1 MEAVFVLIIECI
13 WNHTWIELGDQF
25 LYAKV
30 TRTWEW
36 KTCVVTVIVDIACM
50 NHVIILCNDHD
61 NGSFFRL
68 KRKWVNGIYVTF
80 RKGNFFCLFVYL
92 AINNIRLNRRVSLR
106 LVPVTPFIP
115 IVQPFM
121 RATLWRLVLGIF
133 FTQLKT
139 WDLLRGILTERLQLT
154 FKSVSST

>member
-1 MEAVFVLIIECI
+1 
-13 WNHTWIELGDQF
+13 
-25 LYAKV
+25 
-30 TRTWEW
+30 
-36 KTCVVTVIVDIACM
+36 M

-61 NGSFFRL
+61 KGSFFRL

-92 AINNIRLNRRVSLR
+92 AINNIRLTRRVSLR

-154 FKSVSST
+154 IVNDDVVNTSNIFVWSTLIKFFKNTFSDS

>member
-1 MEAVFVLIIECI
+1 
-13 WNHTWIELGDQF
+13 
-25 LYAKV
+25 
-30 TRTWEW
+30 
-36 KTCVVTVIVDIACM
+36 M

-61 NGSFFRL
+61 KGSFFRL

-92 AINNIRLNRRVSLR
+92 AINNIRLTRRVSLR

-121 RATLWRLVLGIF
+121 RATLWRLALGIF

-154 FKSVSST
+154 IKSVSST

>member
-1 MEAVFVLIIECI
+1 
-13 WNHTWIELGDQF
+13 
-25 LYAKV
+25 
-30 TRTWEW
+30 
-36 KTCVVTVIVDIACM
+36 M

-61 NGSFFRL
+61 KGSFFRL

-92 AINNIRLNRRVSLR
+92 AINKIRLTRRVSLR

-154 FKSVSST
+154 IKSVSSTQLTQAVFFLVYVDTIPSKIPSLTRSCLRRGIPTRTASPSPM